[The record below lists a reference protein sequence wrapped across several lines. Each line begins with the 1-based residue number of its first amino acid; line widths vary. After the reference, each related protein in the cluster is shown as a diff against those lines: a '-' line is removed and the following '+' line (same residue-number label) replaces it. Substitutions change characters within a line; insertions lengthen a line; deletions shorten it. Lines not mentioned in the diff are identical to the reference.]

1 MPFNYSYTFY
11 FLVKILLVKLK
22 NLHTSACL
30 KLNYCATKH
39 KPKLESLQRWCNLS
53 KLVTN
58 TLVNFGNYFNHIIL
72 SPLFLLRKKYLQKM
86 LFGRN
91 KQFPSVWGIMIRTLG
106 EFCLGAWIKLNIF
119 NFLTHICICSSLN
132 TINLKL
138 FGNHGGISRF
148 RRKFKKDS
156 GEIKPL
162 RVHRNM
168 IIGNWHLFTILLI
181 LTQGLR

>member
-1 MPFNYSYTFY
+1 MYISCNYSCTSY

-91 KQFPSVWGIMIRTLG
+91 KQFPSVWWIMIRTLG
-106 EFCLGAWIKLNIF
+106 RVLLRGMNKIEHI
-119 NFLTHICICSSLN
+119 HICICSSLN

-156 GEIKPL
+156 EEIKPL